1 MKRVLILGSTG
12 SIGEQALDVIARSD
26 ELAVAGL
33 AARSSFEPLLAQA
46 QRLGVDRIALADERA
61 AARASEAWTAGT
73 VLSGAE
79 GLARLVTECECD
91 VVLNAL
97 VGSAG
102 LGPTVA
108 ALGEGIDLALANK
121 ESLVAGGRACLAAAE
136 AGGGRLLPVDSEHA
150 ALAQCLARV
159 RRDEVAGITLTASG
173 GPFRTRSDLS
183 TVTPAEALAHPT
195 WSMGP
200 KITVDSAT
208 LMNKGLE
215 VIEAHW
221 LFGFGYDDIGV
232 LVQPQSIV
240 HGLVEMKD
248 STLLLQAAPTDMR
261 IPIQSALLGD
271 DRTRGGYERVDLGK
285 IGSLEFEDV
294 DHERFPALG
303 LAYRAGRA
311 GGTAPAVLN
320 AANEVA
326 VAAFLD
332 GGLSF
337 TGIAQAVSA
346 VLDRHDP
353 GDDSGVEQ
361 VLAADGWARREASR
375 VVAGAAA

>member
-1 MKRVLILGSTG
+1 MSSERKKVVVLGCTG
-12 SIGEQALDVIARSD
+12 SIGRQALEVAAAHPGALEIVG
-26 ELAVAGL
+26 LVAGSDARAL
-33 AARSSFEPLLAQA
+33 DAQVEQTGARHAGLGSDAAREMA
-46 QRLGVDRIALADERA
+46 ALP
-61 AARASEAWTAGT
+61 EA
-73 VLSGAE
+73 
-79 GLARLVTECECD
+79 D
-91 VVLNAL
+91 VVLNAI
-97 VGSAG
+97 VGCAG
-102 LGPTVA
+102 LRASVTALA
-108 ALGEGIDLALANK
+108 AGKTLALANK

-136 AGGGRLLPVDSEHA
+136 AGGGRLVPVDSEHA
-150 ALAQCLARV
+150 ALAQCLGRV
-159 RRDEVAGITLTASG
+159 RRDEVARITLTASG
-173 GPFRTRSDLS
+173 GPFRARSDLS
-183 TVTPAEALAHPT
+183 SVTPAEALAHPT

-215 VIEAHW
+215 VVEAHW
-221 LFGFGYDDIGV
+221 LFGFDYDDISV

-240 HGLVEMKD
+240 HGMVEMVD

-261 IPIQSALLGD
+261 IPIQAALLGD

-285 IGSLEFEDV
+285 IGSLEFEEV
-294 DHERFPALG
+294 DHERFPALA

-311 GGTAPAVLN
+311 GGTAPAALN

-337 TGIAQAVSA
+337 TGIAQTVAA

-353 GDDSGVEQ
+353 ADDSGVEQ